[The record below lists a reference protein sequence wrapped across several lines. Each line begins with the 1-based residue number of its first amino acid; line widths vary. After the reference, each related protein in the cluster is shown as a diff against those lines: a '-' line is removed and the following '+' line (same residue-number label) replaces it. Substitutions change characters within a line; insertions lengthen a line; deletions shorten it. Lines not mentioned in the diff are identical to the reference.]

1 MASARSCVTEIT
13 GLVLGDK
20 IASMHMVLSIQRCLA
35 KNKPPVVS
43 KPPNNTD

>member
-1 MASARSCVTEIT
+1 MASARSFVKKIT
-13 GLVLGDK
+13 RFVLEQN

-43 KPPNNTD
+43 QPPNNTD